1 MKCGIILLMS
11 NFADIQLLVST
22 FNWHSP
28 SWDLF
33 ILLFWVV
40 ASVLFAFA
48 AGRGRM
54 LTILVSTYM
63 AQLLV
68 IQAPFFSDAVSNR
81 LNIGMEVLAQLAAF
95 TILFLIFFIF
105 LNRYAFRSSIEG
117 RQILTMPFVLAFT
130 VLQVGLLI
138 NIVISYLPDHVQNS
152 MSPLIQFLFM
162 HPNAGFIWL
171 LLPVIFLIVAGR
183 FLGDQNDN

>member
-1 MKCGIILLMS
+1 MPDFQFLI
-11 NFADIQLLVST
+11 ST

-33 ILLFWVV
+33 ILAFWLV

-54 LTILVSTYM
+54 LLILVCTYM

-68 IQAPFFSDAVSNR
+68 IKAPFLSQVAADK
-81 LNIGMEVLAQLAAF
+81 LNIASSTIPQLTAF
-95 TILFLIFFIF
+95 VVLFLLFFIF
-105 LNRYAFRSSIEG
+105 LGRYAFRSTADG
-117 RQILTMPFVLAFT
+117 RQILALPFTLAFT
-130 VLQVGLLI
+130 ILQVGLLV
-138 NIVISYLPDHVQNS
+138 NIILNYLPDHVQNS
-152 MSPLIQFLFM
+152 FSPLIQFLFL

-171 LLPVIFLIVAGR
+171 LAPIIFLVIIGR
-183 FLGDQNDN
+183 FVSDQLDN